1 MMLLANCGAFHRI
14 KAPRETYS
22 RVVHGQPL
30 TVGAGLI
37 TTSPGRFRQRSETL
51 WQIPLILEL
60 SHPEWDSSFF
70 SQSTRYVNLVKM
82 NKPKMATEKGVPSNS
97 RVLMLLGQLEKMNGD
112 SMGRDAE
119 TARQVTA
126 KILHLIQTQERSG
139 KEVMSKGSSGMEVIL
154 ASLENFQDLQ
164 TTLNI
169 LYILSELLTVG
180 RGRRVGVFVSKG
192 GTGILFQLLITAS
205 KELPPSEELMLQ
217 LHSLLAKVGP
227 KDRKFGVKSR
237 LSGALNITVNIM
249 KQNLQNAKLL
259 LPCLQVLRVYSTNS
273 VNAISLGKNGVV
285 ELMLK
290 IVAPYSKKNTSLHKV
305 ALDALGALL
314 KSKANARR
322 AVDGGHVPVLLLLY
336 LDWHRNDTRHRHML
350 IRKGLLVCL
359 RNITNIKLGRKAFVE
374 GDGMRILYNTS
385 TECLPVRTLDP
396 LVNTS
401 SLIMR
406 KCFPK
411 NRLPLPTIKSVFHHP
426 LPHIPPAGPVAQL
439 YNQPPG
445 GRTSHQLNSKPLKQV
460 DDVVDESDDNDE
472 TEGDTENDTENE
484 EDEKYQRSLND
495 DIETDLNKLH
505 PKKSPSR
512 PLEELRVYERFFLEL
527 SEDFQ
532 EYNFECSKS
541 ASTPLSSSLS
551 LSASSTRCTR
561 PIVVPTAQALP
572 PKHCPISSSQEDC
585 KPTKR
590 QQTQQSQSAPT
601 STPPAPLTPLELDTI
616 HLTKDQ
622 DKKGKAPI
630 PSWDR
635 HTALSS
641 LTRPASLGQKVEQEL
656 VHVLECVSLEEE
668 GMLNSEAE
676 IRGVSQEGSPV
687 HATRH
692 IQSPLL
698 LGGISTRRVGGGG
711 SNWGSDCGSEGAEDE
726 GGEGAV
732 LEVPDTARLLALHD
746 PDLYVEMVKGTQSV
760 PQYAEVAYPD
770 YFGHVAPTFREPLL
784 ERIYGVQRSKIFQ
797 DIERLIHP
805 NDIIDKVVYDLD
817 ISSCP
822 VIEDDGESLKF
833 NSQFESGNLRKAIQV
848 RKYEYDLVL
857 NSDINSNH
865 YHQWFYFEV
874 SGMRVGSTYRFNI
887 INCEKSNSQFNYGM
901 QVLMYSVQEAIS
913 GRPCWVR
920 TGMDICYYK
929 NHFARSSIAAGGQK
943 GKSYYTLTF
952 SISFNHKDD
961 VCYFA
966 YHYPYTYST
975 LKMHLSKLEDS
986 RTPQIYLRQD
996 VLCETLG
1003 GNSCPLLTITAMPE
1017 SNSNDHICQF
1027 RNRPLIFLS
1036 ARVHPGE
1043 TNASWV
1049 MKGTLEFL
1057 MGTSPLAAS
1066 LREAYIFKIV
1076 PMLNPDGVVN
1086 GNHRCSLSGEDLNRQ
1101 WQNPNPELHPT
1112 IFHTKSL
1119 LQYLAHIQRAPLVFC
1134 DYHGHS
1140 RKKNVFM
1147 YGCSMKETIWQSN
1160 TSATSS
1166 DLQEDLG
1173 YRALPKILSQIAPVF
1188 SMASCSFVVERSKE
1202 STARVVVWR
1211 EIGVQRSYTM
1221 ESTLCGCDQGKYKG
1235 LQISTRELEEMGAQ
1249 FCVALLRLKRLT
1261 GLRNHQ
1267 HLLDLESDLIGT
1279 QSKVVSSCPT
1289 TYVMEEDEPSFL
1301 EAIDYSAESNDED
1314 AEPENEQGSEVHE
1327 IPDHLDQV
1335 SDSESNHRV

>member
-1 MMLLANCGAFHRI
+1 IF
-14 KAPRETYS
+14 K
-22 RVVHGQPL
+22 
-30 TVGAGLI
+30 
-37 TTSPGRFRQRSETL
+37 
-51 WQIPLILEL
+51 
-60 SHPEWDSSFF
+60 
-70 SQSTRYVNLVKM
+70 VKM
-82 NKPKMATEKGVPSNS
+82 CA
-97 RVLMLLGQLEKMNGD
+97 VLMLLGQLERMNGEA
-112 SMGRDAE
+112 MVRDVE
-119 TARQVTA
+119 TARQITA
-126 KILHLIQTQERSG
+126 KIFHLIQTQEKSG

-154 ASLENFQDLQ
+154 ASLEVF
-164 TTLNI
+164 TI
-169 LYILSELLTVG
+169 LRFSLSHLMLFYCYLSLG

-192 GTGILFQLLITAS
+192 GTGILFQILITAI

-227 KDRKFGVKSR
+227 KDRKFGVKAR
-237 LSGALNITVNIM
+237 LSGALNITVNLI
-249 KQNLQNAKLL
+249 KQNLQNTKLL

-285 ELMLK
+285 ELMFK
-290 IVAPYSKKNTSLHKV
+290 IVTPYSKKNTSLLKV

-314 KSKANARR
+314 KSKTNARR
-322 AVDGGHVPVLLLLY
+322 AVDGGHVPVLLALY
-336 LDWHRNDTRHRHML
+336 QDWHRNDTRHRHML

-359 RNITNIKLGRKAFVE
+359 RNITNIKLGRKAFLDA
-374 GDGMRILYNTS
+374 DGMRILYNSS

-411 NRLPLPTIKSVFHHP
+411 NRLPLPTIKSAFQYQ
-426 LPHIPPAGPVAQL
+426 LPHVPAVGPVAQL
-439 YNQPPG
+439 YSQPPG
-445 GRTSHQLNSKPLKQV
+445 V
-460 DDVVDESDDNDE
+460 DDVVDESDDNEE
-472 TEGDTENDTENE
+472 TDADTENDTEND
-484 EDEKYQRSLND
+484 EDEKDQRSND

-505 PKKSPSR
+505 PKKNPGR
-512 PLEELRVYERFFLEL
+512 PFEELRVYERFFLEL

-532 EYNFECSKS
+532 VSNFS
-541 ASTPLSSSLS
+541 ASTTSSSFS
-551 LSASSTRCTR
+551 SSSTSTRSTR
-561 PIVVPTAQALP
+561 PIIVPTAQALS
-572 PKHCPISSSQEDC
+572 PKLVPKSGQH
-585 KPTKR
+585 T
-590 QQTQQSQSAPT
+590 
-601 STPPAPLTPLELDTI
+601 L
-616 HLTKDQ
+616 
-622 DKKGKAPI
+622 
-630 PSWDR
+630 PSP
-635 HTALSS
+635 S
-641 LTRPASLGQKVEQEL
+641 V
-656 VHVLECVSLEEE
+656 
-668 GMLNSEAE
+668 
-676 IRGVSQEGSPV
+676 
-687 HATRH
+687 H

-698 LGGISTRRVGGGG
+698 LGGIATRRVGGGG

-732 LEVPDTARLLALHD
+732 LEVPDTALLLPLHD
-746 PDLYVEMVKGTQSV
+746 PDLYVEMVKGTHSV

-770 YFGHVAPTFREPLL
+770 YFGHVAPTFREPLQ
-784 ERIYGVQRSKIFQ
+784 ERVYGVQRSKIFQ
-797 DIERLIHP
+797 DTERLIHP
-805 NDIIDKVVYDLD
+805 NDIVDKVVYDLD
-817 ISSCP
+817 IPSCP

-833 NSQFESGNLRKAIQV
+833 NSQFESGNLRKAVQI

-874 SGMRVGSTYRFNI
+874 SGMRVGTTYRFNI
-887 INCEKSNSQFNYGM
+887 INSEKSNSQFNYGM

-913 GRPCWVR
+913 GRPRWVR
-920 TGMDICYYK
+920 TGTDICYYK

-943 GKSYYTLTF
+943 GKSYYTMTF
-952 SISFNHKDD
+952 STSFSHKDD

-975 LKMHLSKLEDS
+975 LKMHLSKLEAL

-996 VLCETLG
+996 VLCKTLG
-1003 GNSCPLLTITAMPE
+1003 GNGCPLLTITAMPE

-1057 MGTSPLAAS
+1057 MSTSPLAAS
-1066 LREAYIFKIV
+1066 LREAYIFKII

-1112 IFHTKSL
+1112 IYHTKSL

-1147 YGCSMKETIWQSN
+1147 YGCSVKETVWQSN
-1160 TSATSS
+1160 ISATSS

-1173 YRALPKILSQIAPVF
+1173 YRALPKILSQIAPAF

-1211 EIGVQRSYTM
+1211 EIGVQCSYTM

-1235 LQISTRELEEMGAQ
+1235 LQIGTRELEEMGAQ

-1267 HLLDLESDLIGT
+1267 HLLDLESDIIGT
-1279 QSKVVSSCPT
+1279 QAKVVSSSPT
-1289 TYVMEEDEPSFL
+1289 TYVMEEDEPPFL
-1301 EAIDYSAESNDED
+1301 EPIDYSAESNDED
-1314 AEPENEQGSEVHE
+1314 AEPENEHALARAANSR
-1327 IPDHLDQV
+1327 
-1335 SDSESNHRV
+1335 HRRSLT

>member
-1 MMLLANCGAFHRI
+1 
-14 KAPRETYS
+14 
-22 RVVHGQPL
+22 
-30 TVGAGLI
+30 
-37 TTSPGRFRQRSETL
+37 
-51 WQIPLILEL
+51 
-60 SHPEWDSSFF
+60 
-70 SQSTRYVNLVKM
+70 M

-97 RVLMLLGQLEKMNGD
+97 RVLMLLGQLERMNREAMVKD
-112 SMGRDAE
+112 VEM
-119 TARQVTA
+119 ARQVTA
-126 KILHLIQTQERSG
+126 KIFHLIQTQEKSG
-139 KEVMSKGSSGMEVIL
+139 KEVMSKGSSGMEVLL
-154 ASLENFQDLQ
+154 ASLENTRDVQ

-192 GTGILFQLLITAS
+192 GTGILFQILITAS

-227 KDRKFGVKSR
+227 KDRKFGVKAR
-237 LSGALNITVNIM
+237 LSGALNVTVNLM
-249 KQNLQNAKLL
+249 KQNLQNTKLL

-285 ELMLK
+285 ELMFK
-290 IVAPYSKKNTSLHKV
+290 IAAPYSKKNTSLLKV

-314 KSKANARR
+314 KSKTNARR
-322 AVDGGHVPVLLLLY
+322 AVDGGHVPVLLALY

-359 RNITNIKLGRKAFVE
+359 RNITNIKLGRKAFIDA
-374 GDGMRILYNTS
+374 DGMRILYNSS

-411 NRLPLPTIKSVFHHP
+411 NRLPLPTIKSAFHYQ
-426 LPHIPPAGPVAQL
+426 LPHVPAVGPVAQL
-439 YNQPPG
+439 YSQPPG
-445 GRTSHQLNSKPLKQV
+445 V
-460 DDVVDESDDNDE
+460 DDVVDESDDNEE
-472 TEGDTENDTENE
+472 TDADTENETENE
-484 EDEKYQRSLND
+484 EDEKDQRTLND

-505 PKKSPSR
+505 PKKGPGR
-512 PLEELRVYERFFLEL
+512 PFEELRVYERFFLEL

-532 EYNFECSKS
+532 GYNFESSKS
-541 ASTPLSSSLS
+541 ASTTSSSS
-551 LSASSTRCTR
+551 SFSSSSAPARSTR
-561 PIVVPTAQALP
+561 PIIVPTAQALS
-572 PKHCPISSSQEDC
+572 PKHVPISSSQEDC
-585 KPTKR
+585 TPTKG
-590 QQTQQSQSAPT
+590 QHTLPS
-601 STPPAPLTPLELDTI
+601 PPAPTPAPPTPLELDSI

-622 DKKGKAPI
+622 HKKEEAHI
-630 PSWDR
+630 PSPDT
-635 HTALSS
+635 HMTLSS
-641 LTRPASLGQKVEQEL
+641 LARPPSQGHKLDQDLA
-656 VHVLECVSLEEE
+656 HVLECVSLEEE
-668 GMLNSEAE
+668 RPLNTGEE
-676 IRGVSQEGSPV
+676 GGRGVKQEGSPV
-687 HATRH
+687 NATRH

-698 LGGISTRRVGGGG
+698 LGGIATRRVGGGG

-726 GGEGAV
+726 MGEGAV
-732 LEVPDTARLLALHD
+732 LEVPDTALLLPLHD
-746 PDLYVEMVKGTQSV
+746 PDLYVEMVKGTRSV

-770 YFGHVAPTFREPLL
+770 YFGHVAPTFKEPLQ
-784 ERIYGVQRSKIFQ
+784 ERVYGVQRSKIFQ

-805 NDIIDKVVYDLD
+805 NDIVDKVVYDLD
-817 ISSCP
+817 NPSCP

-874 SGMRVGSTYRFNI
+874 SGMRVGTAYRFNI
-887 INCEKSNSQFNYGM
+887 INSEKSNSQFNYGM

-913 GRPCWVR
+913 GRPHWVR
-920 TGMDICYYK
+920 TGTDICYYK

-943 GKSYYTLTF
+943 GKSYYTMTF
-952 SISFNHKDD
+952 STTFSHKDD

-975 LKMHLSKLEDS
+975 LKMHLSKLEAL
-986 RTPQIYLRQD
+986 RTPHIYLRQD
-996 VLCETLG
+996 ILCETLG
-1003 GNSCPLLTITAMPE
+1003 GNSCPLLTITALPE

-1112 IFHTKSL
+1112 IYHTKSL

-1147 YGCSMKETIWQSN
+1147 YGCSVKETVWQSN
-1160 TSATSS
+1160 ISATSS

-1173 YRALPKILSQIAPVF
+1173 YRALPKILSQIAPAF

-1235 LQISTRELEEMGAQ
+1235 LQIGTRELEEMGAQ

-1267 HLLDLESDLIGT
+1267 HLLDLESDIIGT
-1279 QSKVVSSCPT
+1279 QSKVVSSPT

-1314 AEPENEQGSEVHE
+1314 AEPENEHASEAPE
-1327 IPDHLDQV
+1327 IPDQL
-1335 SDSESNHRV
+1335 SDSETNHRD

>member
-1 MMLLANCGAFHRI
+1 
-14 KAPRETYS
+14 
-22 RVVHGQPL
+22 
-30 TVGAGLI
+30 
-37 TTSPGRFRQRSETL
+37 
-51 WQIPLILEL
+51 
-60 SHPEWDSSFF
+60 
-70 SQSTRYVNLVKM
+70 M
-82 NKPKMATEKGVPSNS
+82 NKPKMATEKGNS
-97 RVLMLLGQLEKMNGD
+97 RIVMLLGQLERMNGEA
-112 SMGRDAE
+112 MVRDVE
-119 TARQVTA
+119 TARQVTT
-126 KILHLIQTQERSG
+126 KILHLIQTQG
-139 KEVMSKGSSGMEVIL
+139 KNNSRDV
-154 ASLENFQDLQ
+154 Q

-169 LYILSELLTVG
+169 LYILSELLSVG
-180 RGRRVGVFVSKG
+180 EGRRIGVFVSKG
-192 GTGILFQLLITAS
+192 GTGILFQIQITAS

-227 KDRKFGVKSR
+227 KDRKFGVKAR
-237 LSGALNITVNIM
+237 LSGALNVTVNLI
-249 KQNLQNAKLL
+249 KQNLQNVKLL
-259 LPCLQVLRVYSTNS
+259 LPCLQVLRVYAANL

-285 ELMLK
+285 ELMFK
-290 IVAPYSKKNTSLHKV
+290 IIAPYSKKNTSLV

-314 KSKANARR
+314 KSKTNARR
-322 AVDGGHVPVLLLLY
+322 AVDGGHVPALLALY
-336 LDWHRNDTRHRHML
+336 LDWHRNDTRHRHMV
-350 IRKGLLVCL
+350 IRRGLLVCL
-359 RNITNIKLGRKAFVE
+359 RNITNIKLGRKAFIE
-374 GDGMRILYNTS
+374 ADGMRILYNTS

-411 NRLPLPTIKSVFHHP
+411 NRLPVSTIKSTFHYQ
-426 LPHIPPAGPVAQL
+426 LPHVPPVGPVAQL
-439 YNQPPG
+439 YSQPPG
-445 GRTSHQLNSKPLKQV
+445 V
-460 DDVVDESDDNDE
+460 DDVVDESDDNEE
-472 TEGDTENDTENE
+472 TEAESDTENE
-484 EDEKYQRSLND
+484 EDEKDHRTLND

-505 PKKSPSR
+505 PVKSPGR
-512 PLEELRVYERFFLEL
+512 PFEELRAYERFFLEL

-532 EYNFECSKS
+532 VSVFYMVLIHVT
-541 ASTPLSSSLS
+541 TPG
-551 LSASSTRCTR
+551 
-561 PIVVPTAQALP
+561 
-572 PKHCPISSSQEDC
+572 SQESC
-585 KPTKR
+585 NSVKG
-590 QQTQQSQSAPT
+590 QHTQPPPSAAT
-601 STPPAPLTPLELDTI
+601 RTPAAPLASLELDSI

-622 DKKGKAPI
+622 DNKEEAHI
-630 PSWDR
+630 PTPDG
-635 HTALSS
+635 HT
-641 LTRPASLGQKVEQEL
+641 TF
-656 VHVLECVSLEEE
+656 
-668 GMLNSEAE
+668 
-676 IRGVSQEGSPV
+676 
-687 HATRH
+687 ATRH

-698 LGGISTRRVGGGG
+698 LGDIATRRVGGG
-711 SNWGSDCGSEGAEDE
+711 GSDCGSEGAEDE

-732 LEVPDTARLLALHD
+732 LEVPDTALLLPLHD
-746 PDLYVEMVKGTQSV
+746 PDLYVEMVKGTHSV

-770 YFGHVAPTFREPLL
+770 YFGHVAPTFKEPLV
-784 ERIYGVQRSKIFQ
+784 ERVYGVQRSKIFQ

-805 NDIIDKVVYDLD
+805 NDILDKVVYDLD
-817 ISSCP
+817 IPSCP
-822 VIEDDGESLKF
+822 VIEDGGESLKF
-833 NSQFESGNLRKAIQV
+833 NSQFESGNLRKAVQV

-874 SGMRVGSTYRFNI
+874 SGMRVGTNYRFNI

-901 QVLMYSVQEAIS
+901 QVLMYSVQEAII
-913 GRPCWVR
+913 GRPRWVR
-920 TGMDICYYK
+920 TGTDICYYK

-943 GKSYYTLTF
+943 GKSYFTLTF
-952 SISFNHKDD
+952 STTFSHKDD

-975 LKMHLSKLEDS
+975 LKMHLAKLEAL

-1003 GNSCPLLTITAMPE
+1003 GNTCPLLTITAMPE

-1112 IFHTKSL
+1112 IYHTKSL

-1147 YGCSMKETIWQSN
+1147 YGCSVKETVWQSN
-1160 TSATSS
+1160 ISATSS
-1166 DLQEDLG
+1166 DLLEDLG
-1173 YRALPKILSQIAPVF
+1173 YRTLPKILSQIAPAF
-1188 SMASCSFVVERSKE
+1188 SMGSCSFVVERSKE
-1202 STARVVVWR
+1202 ATARVVVWR

-1235 LQISTRELEEMGAQ
+1235 LHIGTRELEEMGAQ

-1267 HLLDLESDLIGT
+1267 HLLDLESDIIGT
-1279 QSKVVSSCPT
+1279 QSKVASPT

-1301 EAIDYSAESNDED
+1301 EAIDYSAESDNED
-1314 AEPENEQGSEVHE
+1314 AEPENEHGNDVHE
-1327 IPDHLDQV
+1327 NPDHLDQL
-1335 SDSESNHRV
+1335 SDSDTNHRD

>member
-1 MMLLANCGAFHRI
+1 
-14 KAPRETYS
+14 
-22 RVVHGQPL
+22 
-30 TVGAGLI
+30 
-37 TTSPGRFRQRSETL
+37 
-51 WQIPLILEL
+51 
-60 SHPEWDSSFF
+60 
-70 SQSTRYVNLVKM
+70 M

-97 RVLMLLGQLEKMNGD
+97 RVLMLLGQLERINGEA
-112 SMGRDAE
+112 MVRDVE
-119 TARQVTA
+119 TARQVTT
-126 KILHLIQTQERSG
+126 KILHLIQTQEKSG

-154 ASLENFQDLQ
+154 ASLENSRDVQ

-192 GTGILFQLLITAS
+192 GTGILFQILITAS
-205 KELPPSEELMLQ
+205 KEPPSEELMLQ

-227 KDRKFGVKSR
+227 KDRKFGVKAR
-237 LSGALNITVNIM
+237 LSGAMNVTVNLL
-249 KQNLQNAKLL
+249 KQNLQNTKLL
-259 LPCLQVLRVYSTNS
+259 LPCLQVLRVYSANS

-285 ELMLK
+285 ELMFK
-290 IVAPYSKKNTSLHKV
+290 IVTPYSKKNTSLLKV

-314 KSKANARR
+314 KSKTNARR
-322 AVDGGHVPVLLLLY
+322 AVDGGHVPVMLALY

-359 RNITNIKLGRKAFVE
+359 RNITNIKLGRKAFIE
-374 GDGMRILYNTS
+374 ADGMRVLYNTS

-411 NRLPLPTIKSVFHHP
+411 NRLPLPTIKSAFHYQ
-426 LPHIPPAGPVAQL
+426 LPHIPAVGPLAQL
-439 YNQPPG
+439 YSQPPG
-445 GRTSHQLNSKPLKQV
+445 V

-472 TEGDTENDTENE
+472 TEADTDTENE
-484 EDEKYQRSLND
+484 EDEKDHHTPND

-512 PLEELRVYERFFLEL
+512 PFEELRVYERFFLEL

-532 EYNFECSKS
+532 GYNFECSKS
-541 ASTPLSSSLS
+541 ACTTSSSAS
-551 LSASSTRCTR
+551 YSSSASTRSPR
-561 PIVVPTAQALP
+561 PIIVPTAQALS
-572 PKHCPISSSQEDC
+572 PKHVHMPSCQEDC
-585 KPTKR
+585 NSIKEQHTQPSPT
-590 QQTQQSQSAPT
+590 P
-601 STPPAPLTPLELDTI
+601 STPTLPAPLTPLELDTI
-616 HLTKDQ
+616 HLSKDQ
-622 DKKGKAPI
+622 HQKEEAHI
-630 PSWDR
+630 PTPDR
-635 HTALSS
+635 HTMSS
-641 LTRPASLGQKVEQEL
+641 LTRPSSEEQMIDQEL
-656 VHVLECVSLEEE
+656 AHALEHAALEDE
-668 GMLNSEAE
+668 GALNAE
-676 IRGVSQEGSPV
+676 DGVKCIRQEGSPV
-687 HATRH
+687 NTRRH

-726 GGEGAV
+726 GPV
-732 LEVPDTARLLALHD
+732 LEVPDTALLLPLHD
-746 PDLYVEMVKGTQSV
+746 PDIYVEMVKGTHSV
-760 PQYAEVAYPD
+760 PHYAEVAYPD

-784 ERIYGVQRSKIFQ
+784 ERVYGVQRAKIFQ

-805 NDIIDKVVYDLD
+805 NDILDKVVYDLD
-817 ISSCP
+817 IPSCP
-822 VIEDDGESLKF
+822 VIEDNGESLKF
-833 NSQFESGNLRKAIQV
+833 NSQFESGNLRKAVQV
-848 RKYEYDLVL
+848 RKFEYDLVL

-874 SGMRVGSTYRFNI
+874 SGMRVGTTYRFNI

-913 GRPCWVR
+913 GRPRWVR
-920 TGMDICYYK
+920 TGTDICYYK

-952 SISFNHKDD
+952 STSFSHKDD

-966 YHYPYTYST
+966 YHYPYTFST
-975 LKMHLSKLEDS
+975 LKMHLSKLEEL

-996 VLCETLG
+996 VLCQTLG

-1027 RNRPLIFLS
+1027 RNRPLIFLT

-1101 WQNPNPELHPT
+1101 WQSPNPELHPT
-1112 IFHTKSL
+1112 IYHTKSL
-1119 LQYLAHIQRAPLVFC
+1119 LQYLTQIQRAPLVFC

-1147 YGCSMKETIWQSN
+1147 YGCSVKETVWQS
-1160 TSATSS
+1160 TISATSS

-1173 YRALPKILSQIAPVF
+1173 YRALPKILSHIAPAF

-1235 LQISTRELEEMGAQ
+1235 LQIGTRELEEMGAQ
-1249 FCVALLRLKRLT
+1249 FCMALLRLKRMT

-1267 HLLDLESDLIGT
+1267 HLLDLESDIIGN
-1279 QSKVVSSCPT
+1279 QSKVVSSCST
-1289 TYVMEEDEPSFL
+1289 TYVLEEDEPSFL

-1314 AEPENEQGSEVHE
+1314 VEPENEHAVHDN
-1327 IPDHLDQV
+1327 PDQL
-1335 SDSESNHRV
+1335 SDSETNHRD

>member
-1 MMLLANCGAFHRI
+1 
-14 KAPRETYS
+14 
-22 RVVHGQPL
+22 
-30 TVGAGLI
+30 
-37 TTSPGRFRQRSETL
+37 
-51 WQIPLILEL
+51 
-60 SHPEWDSSFF
+60 
-70 SQSTRYVNLVKM
+70 M

-97 RVLMLLGQLEKMNGD
+97 RVLMLLGQLERMNREAMVKD
-112 SMGRDAE
+112 VEM
-119 TARQVTA
+119 ARQVTA
-126 KILHLIQTQERSG
+126 KIFHLIQTQEKSG
-139 KEVMSKGSSGMEVIL
+139 KEVMSKGSSGMEVLL
-154 ASLENFQDLQ
+154 ASLENTRDVQ

-192 GTGILFQLLITAS
+192 GTGILFQILITAS

-227 KDRKFGVKSR
+227 KDRKFGVKAR
-237 LSGALNITVNIM
+237 LSGALNVTVNLM
-249 KQNLQNAKLL
+249 KQNLQNTKLL

-285 ELMLK
+285 ELMFK
-290 IVAPYSKKNTSLHKV
+290 IAAPYSKKNTSLLKV

-314 KSKANARR
+314 KSKTNARR
-322 AVDGGHVPVLLLLY
+322 AVDGGHVPVLLALY

-359 RNITNIKLGRKAFVE
+359 RNITNIKLGRKAFIDA
-374 GDGMRILYNTS
+374 DGMRILYNSS

-411 NRLPLPTIKSVFHHP
+411 NRLPLPTIKSAFHYQ
-426 LPHIPPAGPVAQL
+426 LPHVPAVGPVAQL
-439 YNQPPG
+439 YSQPPG
-445 GRTSHQLNSKPLKQV
+445 V
-460 DDVVDESDDNDE
+460 DDVVDESDDNEE
-472 TEGDTENDTENE
+472 TDADTENETENE
-484 EDEKYQRSLND
+484 EDEKDQRALND

-505 PKKSPSR
+505 PKKGPGR
-512 PLEELRVYERFFLEL
+512 PFEELRVYERFFLEL

-532 EYNFECSKS
+532 GYNFESSKS
-541 ASTPLSSSLS
+541 ASTTSSSS
-551 LSASSTRCTR
+551 SFSSSSAPARSTR
-561 PIVVPTAQALP
+561 PIIVPTAQALS
-572 PKHCPISSSQEDC
+572 PKHVPISSSQEDC
-585 KPTKR
+585 TPTKG
-590 QQTQQSQSAPT
+590 QHTLPS
-601 STPPAPLTPLELDTI
+601 PPAPTPAPPTPLELDSI

-622 DKKGKAPI
+622 HKKEEAHI
-630 PSWDR
+630 PSPDT
-635 HTALSS
+635 HMTLSS
-641 LTRPASLGQKVEQEL
+641 LARPPSQGHKLDQDLA
-656 VHVLECVSLEEE
+656 HVLECVSLEEE
-668 GMLNSEAE
+668 RPLNTGEE
-676 IRGVSQEGSPV
+676 GGRGVKQEGSPV
-687 HATRH
+687 NATRH

-698 LGGISTRRVGGGG
+698 LGGIATRRVGGGG

-726 GGEGAV
+726 TGEGAV
-732 LEVPDTARLLALHD
+732 LEVPDTALLLPLHD
-746 PDLYVEMVKGTQSV
+746 PDLYVEMVKGTRSV

-770 YFGHVAPTFREPLL
+770 YFGHVAPTFREPLQ
-784 ERIYGVQRSKIFQ
+784 ERVYGVQRSKIFQ

-805 NDIIDKVVYDLD
+805 NDIVDKVVYDLD
-817 ISSCP
+817 NPSCP

-833 NSQFESGNLRKAIQV
+833 NSQFESGNLRKAVQV

-874 SGMRVGSTYRFNI
+874 SGMRVGTAYRFNI
-887 INCEKSNSQFNYGM
+887 INSEKSNSQFNYGM

-913 GRPCWVR
+913 GRPHWVR
-920 TGMDICYYK
+920 TGTDICYYK

-943 GKSYYTLTF
+943 GKSYYTMTF
-952 SISFNHKDD
+952 STTFSHKDD

-975 LKMHLSKLEDS
+975 LKMHLSKLEAL
-986 RTPQIYLRQD
+986 RTPHIYLRQD
-996 VLCETLG
+996 ILCETLG
-1003 GNSCPLLTITAMPE
+1003 GNSCPLLTITALPE

-1112 IFHTKSL
+1112 IYHTKSL

-1147 YGCSMKETIWQSN
+1147 YGCSVKETVWQSN
-1160 TSATSS
+1160 ISATSS

-1173 YRALPKILSQIAPVF
+1173 YRALPKILSQIAPAF

-1235 LQISTRELEEMGAQ
+1235 LQIGTRELEEMGAQ

-1267 HLLDLESDLIGT
+1267 HLLDLESDIIGT
-1279 QSKVVSSCPT
+1279 QSKVVSSPT

-1314 AEPENEQGSEVHE
+1314 AEPENEHASEAPE
-1327 IPDHLDQV
+1327 IPDQL
-1335 SDSESNHRV
+1335 SDSETNHRD

>member
-1 MMLLANCGAFHRI
+1 
-14 KAPRETYS
+14 
-22 RVVHGQPL
+22 
-30 TVGAGLI
+30 
-37 TTSPGRFRQRSETL
+37 
-51 WQIPLILEL
+51 
-60 SHPEWDSSFF
+60 
-70 SQSTRYVNLVKM
+70 M

-97 RVLMLLGQLEKMNGD
+97 RVLMLLGQLERMNREAMVKD
-112 SMGRDAE
+112 VEM
-119 TARQVTA
+119 ARQVTA
-126 KILHLIQTQERSG
+126 KIFHLIQTQEKSG
-139 KEVMSKGSSGMEVIL
+139 KEVMSKGSSGMEVLL
-154 ASLENFQDLQ
+154 ASLENTRDVQ

-192 GTGILFQLLITAS
+192 GTGILFQILITAS

-227 KDRKFGVKSR
+227 KDRKFGVKAR
-237 LSGALNITVNIM
+237 LSGALNVTVNLM
-249 KQNLQNAKLL
+249 KQNLQNTKLL

-285 ELMLK
+285 ELMFK
-290 IVAPYSKKNTSLHKV
+290 IAAPYSKKNTSLLKV

-314 KSKANARR
+314 KSKTNARR
-322 AVDGGHVPVLLLLY
+322 AVDGGHVPVLLALY

-359 RNITNIKLGRKAFVE
+359 RNITNIKLGRKAFIDA
-374 GDGMRILYNTS
+374 DGMRILYNSS

-411 NRLPLPTIKSVFHHP
+411 NRLPLPTIKSAFHYQ
-426 LPHIPPAGPVAQL
+426 LPHVPAVGPVAQL
-439 YNQPPG
+439 YSQPPG
-445 GRTSHQLNSKPLKQV
+445 V
-460 DDVVDESDDNDE
+460 DDVVDESDDNEE
-472 TEGDTENDTENE
+472 TDADTENETENE
-484 EDEKYQRSLND
+484 EDEKDQRALND

-505 PKKSPSR
+505 PKKGPGR
-512 PLEELRVYERFFLEL
+512 PFEELRVYERFFLEL

-532 EYNFECSKS
+532 GYNFESSKS
-541 ASTPLSSSLS
+541 ASTTSSSS
-551 LSASSTRCTR
+551 SFSSSSAPARSTR
-561 PIVVPTAQALP
+561 PIIVPTAQALS
-572 PKHCPISSSQEDC
+572 PKHVPISSSQEDC
-585 KPTKR
+585 TPTKG
-590 QQTQQSQSAPT
+590 QHTLPS
-601 STPPAPLTPLELDTI
+601 PPAPTPAPPTPLELDSI

-622 DKKGKAPI
+622 HKKEEAHI
-630 PSWDR
+630 PSPDT
-635 HTALSS
+635 HMTLSS
-641 LTRPASLGQKVEQEL
+641 LARPPSQGHKLDQDLA
-656 VHVLECVSLEEE
+656 HVLECVSLEEE
-668 GMLNSEAE
+668 RPLNTGEE
-676 IRGVSQEGSPV
+676 GGRGVKQEGSPV
-687 HATRH
+687 NATRH

-698 LGGISTRRVGGGG
+698 LGGIATRRVGGGG

-726 GGEGAV
+726 MGEGAV
-732 LEVPDTARLLALHD
+732 LEVPDTALLLPLHD
-746 PDLYVEMVKGTQSV
+746 PDLYVEMVKGTRSV

-770 YFGHVAPTFREPLL
+770 YFGHVAPTFKEPLQ
-784 ERIYGVQRSKIFQ
+784 ERVYGVQRSKIFQ

-805 NDIIDKVVYDLD
+805 NDIVDKVVYDLD
-817 ISSCP
+817 NPSCP

-833 NSQFESGNLRKAIQV
+833 NSQFESGNLRKAVQV

-874 SGMRVGSTYRFNI
+874 SGMRVGTAYRFNI
-887 INCEKSNSQFNYGM
+887 INSEKSNSQFNYGM

-913 GRPCWVR
+913 GRPHWVR
-920 TGMDICYYK
+920 TGTDICYYK

-943 GKSYYTLTF
+943 GKSYYTMTF
-952 SISFNHKDD
+952 STTFSHKDD

-975 LKMHLSKLEDS
+975 LKMHLSKLEAL
-986 RTPQIYLRQD
+986 RTPHIYLRQD
-996 VLCETLG
+996 ILCETLG
-1003 GNSCPLLTITAMPE
+1003 GNSCPLLTITALPE

-1112 IFHTKSL
+1112 IYHTKSL

-1147 YGCSMKETIWQSN
+1147 YGCSVKETVWQSN
-1160 TSATSS
+1160 ISATSS

-1173 YRALPKILSQIAPVF
+1173 YRALPKILSQIAPAF

-1235 LQISTRELEEMGAQ
+1235 LQIGTRELEEMGAQ

-1267 HLLDLESDLIGT
+1267 HLLDLESDIIGT
-1279 QSKVVSSCPT
+1279 QSKVVSSPT

-1314 AEPENEQGSEVHE
+1314 AEPENEHASEAPE
-1327 IPDHLDQV
+1327 IPDQL
-1335 SDSESNHRV
+1335 SDSETNHRD

>member
-1 MMLLANCGAFHRI
+1 
-14 KAPRETYS
+14 
-22 RVVHGQPL
+22 
-30 TVGAGLI
+30 
-37 TTSPGRFRQRSETL
+37 
-51 WQIPLILEL
+51 
-60 SHPEWDSSFF
+60 
-70 SQSTRYVNLVKM
+70 M

-97 RVLMLLGQLEKMNGD
+97 RVLMLLGQLERMNGEA
-112 SMGRDAE
+112 MKRDVE

-126 KILHLIQTQERSG
+126 KIFHLIQTQEKSG

-154 ASLENFQDLQ
+154 ASLENTRDVQ

-180 RGRRVGVFVSKG
+180 RGRRVGVFVCKG
-192 GTGILFQLLITAS
+192 GTGILFQILITAS

-227 KDRKFGVKSR
+227 KDRKFGVKAR
-237 LSGALNITVNIM
+237 LSGALNATVNLT
-249 KQNLQNAKLL
+249 KQNLQNTKLL

-273 VNAISLGKNGVV
+273 VNAVSLGKNGVV
-285 ELMLK
+285 EVMFK
-290 IVAPYSKKNTSLHKV
+290 IVTPYSKKNTSLLKV

-314 KSKANARR
+314 KSKTNARR
-322 AVDGGHVPVLLLLY
+322 AVDGEHVHVLLALY
-336 LDWHRNDTRHRHML
+336 QDWHHNDTRHRHML

-359 RNITNIKLGRKAFVE
+359 RNITNIKLGRKAFIDA
-374 GDGMRILYNTS
+374 DGMRILYNSS

-396 LVNTS
+396 LINTS

-411 NRLPLPTIKSVFHHP
+411 NRLPLPTIKSAFHYQ
-426 LPHIPPAGPVAQL
+426 LPHVPAAGTVAQL
-439 YNQPPG
+439 YSQPPG
-445 GRTSHQLNSKPLKQV
+445 GRKIQQLCDRPLKKV
-460 DDVVDESDDNDE
+460 DDVVDESDDNEE
-472 TEGDTENDTENE
+472 TDADTENDTENE
-484 EDEKYQRSLND
+484 EDEKDQHTAND

-505 PKKSPSR
+505 PKKNPGR
-512 PLEELRVYERFFLEL
+512 PFEELRVYERFFLEL

-532 EYNFECSKS
+532 GCNFEPSKS
-541 ASTPLSSSLS
+541 ASTTSSSF
-551 LSASSTRCTR
+551 SSTRSTR
-561 PIVVPTAQALP
+561 PIIVPTAQALS
-572 PKHCPISSSQEDC
+572 PKHVPIMSCQEDC
-585 KPTKR
+585 NPTKR
-590 QQTQQSQSAPT
+590 KRTPPSPSVPT
-601 STPPAPLTPLELDTI
+601 PAPLTPLELDTI

-622 DKKGKAPI
+622 DRQEEAHI
-630 PSWDR
+630 PSPDT
-635 HTALSS
+635 HTTLSS
-641 LTRPASLGQKVEQEL
+641 LTRPPSQAQMIEQDL
-656 VHVLECVSLEEE
+656 AHVLECVSLEAEGALNTGEE
-668 GMLNSEAE
+668 VE
-676 IRGVSQEGSPV
+676 RGVKQEEV
-687 HATRH
+687 NATRH

-698 LGGISTRRVGGGG
+698 LGGIATRRVGGGGG

-726 GGEGAV
+726 GAV
-732 LEVPDTARLLALHD
+732 LEVPDTALLLPLHD

-770 YFGHVAPTFREPLL
+770 YFGHIAPTFKEPLQ
-784 ERIYGVQRSKIFQ
+784 ERVYGVQRSKIFQ

-805 NDIIDKVVYDLD
+805 NDIVDKVVYDLD
-817 ISSCP
+817 IPSCP
-822 VIEDDGESLKF
+822 VIEDNGESLKF
-833 NSQFESGNLRKAIQV
+833 NSQFESGNLRKAVQI
-848 RKYEYDLVL
+848 RKNEYDLVL

-865 YHQWFYFEV
+865 YHQWFYFEA
-874 SGMRVGSTYRFNI
+874 SGMRVGTTYRFNI
-887 INCEKSNSQFNYGM
+887 INSEKSNSQFNYGM

-913 GRPCWVR
+913 GRPRWVR
-920 TGMDICYYK
+920 TGTDICYYK

-943 GKSYYTLTF
+943 GKSYYTMTF
-952 SISFNHKDD
+952 STSFSHKDD

-975 LKMHLSKLEDS
+975 LKMHLSKLVAL
-986 RTPQIYLRQD
+986 RTPKIYLRQD

-1057 MGTSPLAAS
+1057 MGTSHLAAS
-1066 LREAYIFKIV
+1066 LRDAYIFKIV

-1101 WQNPNPELHPT
+1101 WQNPNAELHPT
-1112 IFHTKSL
+1112 IYHTKSL

-1147 YGCSMKETIWQSN
+1147 YGCSVKETVWQSN
-1160 TSATSS
+1160 ISATSS

-1173 YRALPKILSQIAPVF
+1173 YRALPKILSQIAPAF
-1188 SMASCSFVVERSKE
+1188 SMTSCSFVVERSKE

-1235 LQISTRELEEMGAQ
+1235 LQIGTRELEEMGAQ

-1261 GLRNHQ
+1261 GIRNHQ
-1267 HLLDLESDLIGT
+1267 HLLDLESDIIGT
-1279 QSKVVSSCPT
+1279 QTKVVSSSPT

-1314 AEPENEQGSEVHE
+1314 AEPENEHAIEVQE
-1327 IPDHLDQV
+1327 NPIHLDQL
-1335 SDSESNHRV
+1335 SDCETNRRD

>member
-1 MMLLANCGAFHRI
+1 
-14 KAPRETYS
+14 
-22 RVVHGQPL
+22 
-30 TVGAGLI
+30 
-37 TTSPGRFRQRSETL
+37 
-51 WQIPLILEL
+51 
-60 SHPEWDSSFF
+60 
-70 SQSTRYVNLVKM
+70 M

-97 RVLMLLGQLEKMNGD
+97 RVLMLLSQLERMNGEAMVKD
-112 SMGRDAE
+112 VD

-126 KILHLIQTQERSG
+126 KILHLIQTQEKSG

-154 ASLENFQDLQ
+154 ASLEVSSSINTTYNF
-164 TTLNI
+164 
-169 LYILSELLTVG
+169 LSHLMLFYWLLFVSG

-192 GTGILFQLLITAS
+192 GTGILFQILITAS

-227 KDRKFGVKSR
+227 KDRKFGVKAR
-237 LSGALNITVNIM
+237 LSGALNVTVNLM
-249 KQNLQNAKLL
+249 KQNLQNTKLL

-273 VNAISLGKNGVV
+273 VNSISLGKNGVV
-285 ELMLK
+285 ELMFK
-290 IVAPYSKKNTSLHKV
+290 ITAPYSKKNTSLLKV

-314 KSKANARR
+314 KSKTNARR
-322 AVDGGHVPVLLLLY
+322 AVDGKHVPVLLALY

-359 RNITNIKLGRKAFVE
+359 RNITNIKLGRKAFIE
-374 GDGMRILYNTS
+374 ADGMRILYNSS

-396 LVNTS
+396 LINTS

-411 NRLPLPTIKSVFHHP
+411 NRLPLPTIKSAFHYQ
-426 LPHIPPAGPVAQL
+426 LPHIPAVGPVAQL
-439 YNQPPG
+439 YSQPPG
-445 GRTSHQLNSKPLKQV
+445 V
-460 DDVVDESDDNDE
+460 DDVVDESDDNEE
-472 TEGDTENDTENE
+472 TEADTENDTENE
-484 EDEKYQRSLND
+484 EDEKDHCTND

-505 PKKSPSR
+505 PKKSPGR
-512 PLEELRVYERFFLEL
+512 PYEELRVYERFFLEL

-532 EYNFECSKS
+532 VSVFWTCRS
-541 ASTPLSSSLS
+541 
-551 LSASSTRCTR
+551 TR
-561 PIVVPTAQALP
+561 PIVVPTAQSLS
-572 PKHCPISSSQEDC
+572 PKHVPTQSSQEDC
-585 KPTKR
+585 NPTKE
-590 QQTQQSQSAPT
+590 QHSQPSPSAPAP
-601 STPPAPLTPLELDTI
+601 SPPAPLTPLELDTI
-616 HLTKDQ
+616 QLTKDQ
-622 DKKGKAPI
+622 DKKKEAHI
-630 PSWDR
+630 PSPDG
-635 HTALSS
+635 HATLSS
-641 LTRPASLGQKVEQEL
+641 RPPSQGQRIEQEL
-656 VHVLECVSLEEE
+656 AHVLEW
-668 GMLNSEAE
+668 
-676 IRGVSQEGSPV
+676 
-687 HATRH
+687 
-692 IQSPLL
+692 
-698 LGGISTRRVGGGG
+698 G

-732 LEVPDTARLLALHD
+732 LEVPDTALLLSLHD
-746 PDLYVEMVKGTQSV
+746 PDLYVEMVKGTHSV

-770 YFGHVAPTFREPLL
+770 YFGHVAPTFRESLL
-784 ERIYGVQRSKIFQ
+784 ERVYGVQRSKIFQ

-805 NDIIDKVVYDLD
+805 NDILDKVVYDLD
-817 ISSCP
+817 IPSCP

-874 SGMRVGSTYRFNI
+874 SGMRVGTTYRFNI

-913 GRPCWVR
+913 GRPRWVR
-920 TGMDICYYK
+920 TGTDICYYK
-929 NHFARSSIAAGGQK
+929 NHFARSTIAAGGQK

-952 SISFNHKDD
+952 STSFSHKDD

-975 LKMHLSKLEDS
+975 LKMHLCKLEAL

-1003 GNSCPLLTITAMPE
+1003 GNSCPLLTITAMPD

-1101 WQNPNPELHPT
+1101 WQSPNPELHPT
-1112 IFHTKSL
+1112 IYHTKSL

-1147 YGCSMKETIWQSN
+1147 YGCSVKETVWQSN
-1160 TSATSS
+1160 ISATSS

-1173 YRALPKILSQIAPVF
+1173 YRALPKILSQIAPAF
-1188 SMASCSFVVERSKE
+1188 SMGSCSFVVERSKE

-1235 LQISTRELEEMGAQ
+1235 IQIGTRELEEMGAQ

-1267 HLLDLESDLIGT
+1267 HLLDLESDIIGT
-1279 QSKVVSSCPT
+1279 QCKVASSCPT

-1314 AEPENEQGSEVHE
+1314 PEPENEHSSEVLKN
-1327 IPDHLDQV
+1327 PDHIDHL
-1335 SDSESNHRV
+1335 SDSETNHRD

>member
-1 MMLLANCGAFHRI
+1 MIYITMLFDKCSVFL
-14 KAPRETYS
+14 
-22 RVVHGQPL
+22 
-30 TVGAGLI
+30 
-37 TTSPGRFRQRSETL
+37 RQN
-51 WQIPLILEL
+51 
-60 SHPEWDSSFF
+60 
-70 SQSTRYVNLVKM
+70 TRDV
-82 NKPKMATEKGVPSNS
+82 
-97 RVLMLLGQLEKMNGD
+97 
-112 SMGRDAE
+112 
-119 TARQVTA
+119 
-126 KILHLIQTQERSG
+126 
-139 KEVMSKGSSGMEVIL
+139 
-154 ASLENFQDLQ
+154 Q

-192 GTGILFQLLITAS
+192 GTGILFQILITAI

-227 KDRKFGVKSR
+227 KDRKFGVKAR
-237 LSGALNITVNIM
+237 LSGALNITVNLI
-249 KQNLQNAKLL
+249 KQNLQNTKLL

-285 ELMLK
+285 ELMFK
-290 IVAPYSKKNTSLHKV
+290 IVTPYSKKNTSLLKV

-314 KSKANARR
+314 KSKTNARR
-322 AVDGGHVPVLLLLY
+322 AVDGGHVPVLLALY
-336 LDWHRNDTRHRHML
+336 QDWHRNDTRHRHML

-359 RNITNIKLGRKAFVE
+359 RNITNIKLGRKAFLDA
-374 GDGMRILYNTS
+374 DGMRILYNSS

-411 NRLPLPTIKSVFHHP
+411 NRLPLPTIKSAFQYQ
-426 LPHIPPAGPVAQL
+426 LPHVPAVGPVAQL
-439 YNQPPG
+439 YSQPPG
-445 GRTSHQLNSKPLKQV
+445 V
-460 DDVVDESDDNDE
+460 DDVVDESDDNEE
-472 TEGDTENDTENE
+472 TDADTENDTEND
-484 EDEKYQRSLND
+484 EDEKDQRSAND

-505 PKKSPSR
+505 PKKNPGR
-512 PLEELRVYERFFLEL
+512 PFEELRVYERFFLEL

-532 EYNFECSKS
+532 GYNFESSKS
-541 ASTPLSSSLS
+541 ASTTSSSFS
-551 LSASSTRCTR
+551 SSSTSTRSTR
-561 PIVVPTAQALP
+561 PIIVPTAQALS
-572 PKHCPISSSQEDC
+572 PKLVPKSGSQGDC
-585 KPTKR
+585 NSTKGQHTLPSPSVPT
-590 QQTQQSQSAPT
+590 P
-601 STPPAPLTPLELDTI
+601 TPPAPLTPLELDTI

-622 DKKGKAPI
+622 DKKEEARI
-630 PSWDR
+630 PSPD
-635 HTALSS
+635 TCTTLSS
-641 LTRPASLGQKVEQEL
+641 LARPPSQGQMIEQDL
-656 VHVLECVSLEEE
+656 AHVLECVSLEEE
-668 GMLNSEAE
+668 GALNTGEGGG
-676 IRGVSQEGSPV
+676 RGVKQEGSPV
-687 HATRH
+687 NATRH

-698 LGGISTRRVGGGG
+698 LGGIATRRVGGGG

-732 LEVPDTARLLALHD
+732 LEVPDTALLLPLHD
-746 PDLYVEMVKGTQSV
+746 PDLYVEMVKGTHSV

-770 YFGHVAPTFREPLL
+770 YFGHVAPTFREPLQ
-784 ERIYGVQRSKIFQ
+784 ERVYGVQRSKIFQ
-797 DIERLIHP
+797 DTERLIHP
-805 NDIIDKVVYDLD
+805 NDIVDKVVYDLD
-817 ISSCP
+817 IPSCP

-833 NSQFESGNLRKAIQV
+833 NSQFESGNLRKAVQI

-874 SGMRVGSTYRFNI
+874 SGMRVGTTYRFNI
-887 INCEKSNSQFNYGM
+887 INSEKSNSQFNYGM

-913 GRPCWVR
+913 GRPRWVR
-920 TGMDICYYK
+920 TGTDICYYK

-943 GKSYYTLTF
+943 GKSYYTMTF
-952 SISFNHKDD
+952 STSFSHKDD

-975 LKMHLSKLEDS
+975 LKMHLSKLEAL

-996 VLCETLG
+996 VLCKTLG
-1003 GNSCPLLTITAMPE
+1003 GNGCPLLTITAMPE

-1057 MGTSPLAAS
+1057 MSTSPLAAS
-1066 LREAYIFKIV
+1066 LREAYIFKII

-1112 IFHTKSL
+1112 IYHTKSL

-1147 YGCSMKETIWQSN
+1147 YGCSVKETVWQSN
-1160 TSATSS
+1160 ISATSS

-1173 YRALPKILSQIAPVF
+1173 YRALPKILSQIAPAF

-1211 EIGVQRSYTM
+1211 EIGVQCSYTM

-1235 LQISTRELEEMGAQ
+1235 LQIGTRELEEMGAQ

-1267 HLLDLESDLIGT
+1267 HLLDLESDIIGT
-1279 QSKVVSSCPT
+1279 QAKVVSSSPT
-1289 TYVMEEDEPSFL
+1289 TYVMEEDEPPFL
-1301 EAIDYSAESNDED
+1301 EPIDYSAESNDED
-1314 AEPENEQGSEVHE
+1314 AEPENEHAAEVQGN
-1327 IPDHLDQV
+1327 PDHLDQL
-1335 SDSESNHRV
+1335 SDSETNHRD

>member
-1 MMLLANCGAFHRI
+1 
-14 KAPRETYS
+14 
-22 RVVHGQPL
+22 
-30 TVGAGLI
+30 
-37 TTSPGRFRQRSETL
+37 
-51 WQIPLILEL
+51 
-60 SHPEWDSSFF
+60 
-70 SQSTRYVNLVKM
+70 M

-97 RVLMLLGQLEKMNGD
+97 RVLMLLGQLERMNGEP
-112 SMGRDAE
+112 MVRDVE
-119 TARQVTA
+119 MARQITA
-126 KILHLIQTQERSG
+126 KILHLIQTQEKTG

-154 ASLENFQDLQ
+154 ASLENNRDVQ

-192 GTGILFQLLITAS
+192 GTGILFQILITAS

-227 KDRKFGVKSR
+227 KDRKFGVKAR
-237 LSGALNITVNIM
+237 LSGALNVAVNLM
-249 KQNLQNAKLL
+249 KQNLQNTKLL

-285 ELMLK
+285 ELMFK
-290 IVAPYSKKNTSLHKV
+290 IVSPYSKKNTSLHKV

-314 KSKANARR
+314 KSKTNARR
-322 AVDGGHVPVLLLLY
+322 AVDGGHVPVLLSVY

-374 GDGMRILYNTS
+374 ADGMRILYNSS

-396 LVNTS
+396 LINTS
-401 SLIMR
+401 SIIMR

-411 NRLPLPTIKSVFHHP
+411 NRLPLPTIKSAFLYQ
-426 LPHIPPAGPVAQL
+426 LPHVPAVGPVAQL
-439 YNQPPG
+439 YSQPPG
-445 GRTSHQLNSKPLKQV
+445 V
-460 DDVVDESDDNDE
+460 DDVLDESDDNEE
-472 TEGDTENDTENE
+472 TDVDTENDTENE
-484 EDEKYQRSLND
+484 EDEKDRRSAND

-505 PKKSPSR
+505 PKKKPGR
-512 PLEELRVYERFFLEL
+512 PFEELRVYERFFLEL

-532 EYNFECSKS
+532 GYNFECSKS
-541 ASTPLSSSLS
+541 VSTTSSSS
-551 LSASSTRCTR
+551 SFSSSSTSAQSTR
-561 PIVVPTAQALP
+561 PIIVPTAQSLS
-572 PKHCPISSSQEDC
+572 PKHAHIPSSREDC
-585 KPTKR
+585 NLTKGKH
-590 QQTQQSQSAPT
+590 TLPSPSVP
-601 STPPAPLTPLELDTI
+601 TPPAPLTPLELDTI

-622 DKKGKAPI
+622 DKKQEAHI
-630 PSWDR
+630 PSPDA
-635 HTALSS
+635 HATLSS
-641 LTRPASLGQKVEQEL
+641 LSRPPSQGQMIEQEL
-656 VHVLECVSLEEE
+656 AHVLECVCMEEE
-668 GMLNSEAE
+668 GVQNAE
-676 IRGVSQEGSPV
+676 GGRGVKQEGSPV
-687 HATRH
+687 NATRH
-692 IQSPLL
+692 IHSPLL
-698 LGGISTRRVGGGG
+698 LGGIAPRRVGGGGGGGGG
-711 SNWGSDCGSEGAEDE
+711 SNWGSDCGSEGAEDD

-732 LEVPDTARLLALHD
+732 LEVPNTALLLPLHD
-746 PDLYVEMVKGTQSV
+746 PDLYVEMVKGTHSV
-760 PQYAEVAYPD
+760 PRYAEVAYPD
-770 YFGHVAPTFREPLL
+770 YFGHVAPTFREPLV
-784 ERIYGVQRSKIFQ
+784 ERVYGVQRSKIFQ

-805 NDIIDKVVYDLD
+805 NDILDKVVYDLD
-817 ISSCP
+817 IPNCP
-822 VIEDDGESLKF
+822 VIEDSGESLKF
-833 NSQFESGNLRKAIQV
+833 NSQFESGNLRKAVQV

-874 SGMRVGSTYRFNI
+874 SGMRVGATYRFNI

-913 GRPCWVR
+913 GRPRWVR
-920 TGMDICYYK
+920 TGTDICYYK

-943 GKSYYTLTF
+943 GKSYYTMTF
-952 SISFNHKDD
+952 STSFSHKDD

-975 LKMHLSKLEDS
+975 LKMHLSKLEAL

-996 VLCETLG
+996 ILCETLG

-1057 MGTSPLAAS
+1057 MGTSALAAS

-1101 WQNPNPELHPT
+1101 WQYPNAELHPT
-1112 IFHTKSL
+1112 IYHTKSL

-1147 YGCSMKETIWQSN
+1147 YGCSVKETVWQSSI
-1160 TSATSS
+1160 SATSS

-1235 LQISTRELEEMGAQ
+1235 LQIGTRELEEMGAQ

-1267 HLLDLESDLIGT
+1267 HLLDLESDIIGT
-1279 QSKVVSSCPT
+1279 QSKVVSSSPT

-1314 AEPENEQGSEVHE
+1314 GEPENEHTGEVHE
-1327 IPDHLDQV
+1327 IPDHLDQL
-1335 SDSESNHRV
+1335 SDSETNHRD

>member
-1 MMLLANCGAFHRI
+1 KNINHMIGEC
-14 KAPRETYS
+14 
-22 RVVHGQPL
+22 V
-30 TVGAGLI
+30 
-37 TTSPGRFRQRSETL
+37 
-51 WQIPLILEL
+51 
-60 SHPEWDSSFF
+60 
-70 SQSTRYVNLVKM
+70 
-82 NKPKMATEKGVPSNS
+82 NS
-97 RVLMLLGQLEKMNGD
+97 RVLMLLGQLEKINGEA
-112 SMGRDAE
+112 MVRDAE

-126 KILHLIQTQERSG
+126 KILHLIQTQGESAHTPTCHATSYSNTRD
-139 KEVMSKGSSGMEVIL
+139 V
-154 ASLENFQDLQ
+154 Q
-164 TTLNI
+164 TILNI

-180 RGRRVGVFVSKG
+180 KGRRVGVFVSKG
-192 GTGILFQLLITAS
+192 GTGILFQILLSNS

-217 LHSLLAKVGP
+217 LHSLLAKVGS
-227 KDRKFGVKSR
+227 KDRKFGVKAR
-237 LSGALNITVNIM
+237 LSGALNVTVNLV

-285 ELMLK
+285 ELMFK
-290 IVAPYSKKNTSLHKV
+290 IIAPYSKKNTSLLKV

-314 KSKANARR
+314 KSKTNARR
-322 AVDGGHVPVLLLLY
+322 AVDGGHVPVLLALY

-350 IRKGLLVCL
+350 IRKGLLVSL
-359 RNITNIKLGRKAFVE
+359 RNITNIKLGRKAFLE
-374 GDGMRILYNTS
+374 ADGMRILYNSS

-411 NRLPLPTIKSVFHHP
+411 NRLPLPTIKSAFQYQ
-426 LPHIPPAGPVAQL
+426 LPHVPAAGPVAQL
-439 YNQPPG
+439 YSQPPG
-445 GRTSHQLNSKPLKQV
+445 V

-472 TEGDTENDTENE
+472 TEADTENDTENE
-484 EDEKYQRSLND
+484 EDEKDHHTSND

-505 PKKSPSR
+505 PKKNPGR
-512 PLEELRVYERFFLEL
+512 PFEELRVYERFFSEL

-532 EYNFECSKS
+532 
-541 ASTPLSSSLS
+541 
-551 LSASSTRCTR
+551 
-561 PIVVPTAQALP
+561 LP
-572 PKHCPISSSQEDC
+572 PSTS
-585 KPTKR
+585 
-590 QQTQQSQSAPT
+590 T
-601 STPPAPLTPLELDTI
+601 STPPAPLTPLQLDTI
-616 HLTKDQ
+616 HLSKDQNTKDE
-622 DKKGKAPI
+622 AHI
-630 PSWDR
+630 PSTDG
-635 HTALSS
+635 HATLST
-641 LTRPASLGQKVEQEL
+641 LTRPPPQGQTIEQEL
-656 VHVLECVSLEEE
+656 AHVLECVSLDVDVPLNAEE
-668 GMLNSEAE
+668 GNK
-676 IRGVSQEGSPV
+676 GVRQEGCEVS
-687 HATRH
+687 ATRQ

-698 LGGISTRRVGGGG
+698 LGGIATRH
-711 SNWGSDCGSEGAEDE
+711 CGSEGPEDE
-726 GGEGAV
+726 AGEGAV
-732 LEVPDTARLLALHD
+732 LEVPDTALLLPLHD
-746 PDLYVEMVKGTQSV
+746 PDVYVEMVKGTHSV

-770 YFGHVAPTFREPLL
+770 YFGHITPTFREPHQ
-784 ERIYGVQRSKIFQ
+784 ERVYGVQRSKIFQ

-805 NDIIDKVVYDLD
+805 NDILDKVVYDLD
-817 ISSCP
+817 IPSCP

-874 SGMRVGSTYRFNI
+874 SGMRVGTTYRFNI

-913 GRPCWVR
+913 GRPRWVR
-920 TGMDICYYK
+920 TGTDICYYK

-952 SISFNHKDD
+952 STSFRHKDD

-975 LKMHLSKLEDS
+975 LKMHLSKLEAL

-1057 MGTSPLAAS
+1057 MGTSPLASS

-1112 IFHTKSL
+1112 IYHTKSL

-1147 YGCSMKETIWQSN
+1147 YGCSVKETVWQSN
-1160 TSATSS
+1160 ISATSS

-1173 YRALPKILSQIAPVF
+1173 YRALPKILSQIAPAF

-1235 LQISTRELEEMGAQ
+1235 LQIGTRELEEMGAQ

-1267 HLLDLESDLIGT
+1267 HLLDLESDIIG
-1279 QSKVVSSCPT
+1279 SHSCPT
-1289 TYVMEEDEPSFL
+1289 TYVMDEDEPSFL

-1314 AEPENEQGSEVHE
+1314 AEPENEHGSEPSVILLKVCYSHVFRFRL
-1327 IPDHLDQV
+1327 I
-1335 SDSESNHRV
+1335 

>member
-1 MMLLANCGAFHRI
+1 
-14 KAPRETYS
+14 
-22 RVVHGQPL
+22 
-30 TVGAGLI
+30 
-37 TTSPGRFRQRSETL
+37 
-51 WQIPLILEL
+51 
-60 SHPEWDSSFF
+60 
-70 SQSTRYVNLVKM
+70 M

-97 RVLMLLGQLEKMNGD
+97 RVLMLLGQLERMNGEA
-112 SMGRDAE
+112 MGRDVE

-126 KILHLIQTQERSG
+126 KILHLIQTQEKSG
-139 KEVMSKGSSGMEVIL
+139 KEVMSKGSTGMEVIL
-154 ASLENFQDLQ
+154 ASLEVGLTN
-164 TTLNI
+164 TTGHDRT
-169 LYILSELLTVG
+169 LTTSTFYLHKIRSLIEVS
-180 RGRRVGVFVSKG
+180 RGRRAGVFVSKG
-192 GTGILFQLLITAS
+192 GTGVLFQILISAS

-227 KDRKFGVKSR
+227 KDRKFGVKAR
-237 LSGALNITVNIM
+237 LSGALNVTVNLL
-249 KQNLQNAKLL
+249 KQNLQNTKLL

-285 ELMLK
+285 ELMFK
-290 IVAPYSKKNTSLHKV
+290 IVAPYSKKNTSLLKV

-314 KSKANARR
+314 KSKTNARR
-322 AVDGGHVPVLLLLY
+322 AVDGGHVPILLALY

-359 RNITNIKLGRKAFVE
+359 RNITNIKLGRKAFIDA
-374 GDGMRILYNTS
+374 DGMRVLYNSS

-396 LVNTS
+396 LINTS

-411 NRLPLPTIKSVFHHP
+411 NRLPLPTIKSAFHYQ
-426 LPHIPPAGPVAQL
+426 LPHIPAAGPVAQL
-439 YNQPPG
+439 YSQPPG
-445 GRTSHQLNSKPLKQV
+445 V
-460 DDVVDESDDNDE
+460 DDVVDESD
-472 TEGDTENDTENE
+472 NE
-484 EDEKYQRSLND
+484 ETDND

-505 PKKSPSR
+505 PKKIPGR
-512 PLEELRVYERFFLEL
+512 PFEELRVYERFFVEL

-532 EYNFECSKS
+532 
-541 ASTPLSSSLS
+541 ASILFTVDNN
-551 LSASSTRCTR
+551 SSTQPSR
-561 PIVVPTAQALP
+561 PIIVPTAQALS
-572 PKHCPISSSQEDC
+572 PKRDPISIPLGGC
-585 KPTKR
+585 NPTKG
-590 QQTQQSQSAPT
+590 T
-601 STPPAPLTPLELDTI
+601 
-616 HLTKDQ
+616 
-622 DKKGKAPI
+622 
-630 PSWDR
+630 
-635 HTALSS
+635 HTL
-641 LTRPASLGQKVEQEL
+641 P
-656 VHVLECVSLEEE
+656 
-668 GMLNSEAE
+668 
-676 IRGVSQEGSPV
+676 
-687 HATRH
+687 
-692 IQSPLL
+692 
-698 LGGISTRRVGGGG
+698 
-711 SNWGSDCGSEGAEDE
+711 NWGSDCGSEGAEDE
-726 GGEGAV
+726 GAEGAV
-732 LEVPDTARLLALHD
+732 LEVPDTALLLPLHD
-746 PDLYVEMVKGTQSV
+746 PDLYVEMVKGTLSV

-770 YFGHVAPTFREPLL
+770 YFGHVAPTFREPHL
-784 ERIYGVQRSKIFQ
+784 ERVYGVQRSKIFQ

-805 NDIIDKVVYDLD
+805 NDIVDKVVYDLD
-817 ISSCP
+817 IPSCP
-822 VIEDDGESLKF
+822 LIEDNGESLKF
-833 NSQFESGNLRKAIQV
+833 NSQFESGNLRKVVQV
-848 RKYEYDLVL
+848 RKNEYDLVL

-874 SGMRVGSTYRFNI
+874 SGMRVGTMYRFNI

-913 GRPCWVR
+913 GRPRWVR
-920 TGMDICYYK
+920 TGTDICYYK

-943 GKSYYTLTF
+943 GKSYYTMTF
-952 SISFNHKDD
+952 TTSFSHKDD

-975 LKMHLSKLEDS
+975 LKMHLSKLEAL

-1003 GNSCPLLTITAMPE
+1003 GNKCPLLTITAMPE

-1066 LREAYIFKIV
+1066 LRDAYIFKIV
-1076 PMLNPDGVVN
+1076 PMLNPDGVIN

-1101 WQNPNPELHPT
+1101 WQSPNPELHPT
-1112 IFHTKSL
+1112 IYHTKSL

-1147 YGCSMKETIWQSN
+1147 YGCSVKETVWQSN
-1160 TSATSS
+1160 ISATSS

-1173 YRALPKILSQIAPVF
+1173 YRALPKILSQIAPAF

-1235 LQISTRELEEMGAQ
+1235 LQIGTRELEEMGAQ

-1267 HLLDLESDLIGT
+1267 HLLDLESDIIGP
-1279 QSKVVSSCPT
+1279 QCKVIRLFSNSTPQINHYARPNLTLT
-1289 TYVMEEDEPSFL
+1289 TKV
-1301 EAIDYSAESNDED
+1301 
-1314 AEPENEQGSEVHE
+1314 
-1327 IPDHLDQV
+1327 
-1335 SDSESNHRV
+1335 

>member
-1 MMLLANCGAFHRI
+1 
-14 KAPRETYS
+14 
-22 RVVHGQPL
+22 
-30 TVGAGLI
+30 
-37 TTSPGRFRQRSETL
+37 
-51 WQIPLILEL
+51 
-60 SHPEWDSSFF
+60 
-70 SQSTRYVNLVKM
+70 M
-82 NKPKMATEKGVPSNS
+82 NKPKMTAEKGVPSNS
-97 RVLMLLGQLEKMNGD
+97 RVLMLLGQLEKMSGEA
-112 SMGRDAE
+112 MVTDAE
-119 TARQVTA
+119 MARQLTA
-126 KILHLIQTQERSG
+126 KILHLIQTQEKTR

-154 ASLENFQDLQ
+154 ASLENTRDLQ

-180 RGRRVGVFVSKG
+180 GGRRVGVFVSKG
-192 GTGILFQLLITAS
+192 GTGILLQLLITAS
-205 KELPPSEELMLQ
+205 KESPPSEELMLQ

-227 KDRKFGVKSR
+227 KDRKFGVKAR
-237 LSGALNITVNIM
+237 LNGALNVTVNLL
-249 KQNLQNAKLL
+249 KQNLQNTKLL

-285 ELMLK
+285 ELMFK
-290 IVAPYSKKNTSLHKV
+290 IIGPYSKKNTSLLKV
-305 ALDALGALL
+305 ALDTLGALL
-314 KSKANARR
+314 KSKTNARR
-322 AVDGGHVPVLLLLY
+322 AVDRAHVPALLAVY
-336 LDWHRNDTRHRHML
+336 QDWHRNDTRQRHML
-350 IRKGLLVCL
+350 IRKGLLACL
-359 RNITNIKLGRKAFVE
+359 RNITNIKLGRKAFIE
-374 GDGMRILYNTS
+374 ADGMRVLYNTS

-411 NRLPLPTIKSVFHHP
+411 NRLPLPTIKSAFHYQ
-426 LPHIPPAGPVAQL
+426 LPHVPAGGPVAQM

-445 GRTSHQLNSKPLKQV
+445 V
-460 DDVVDESDDNDE
+460 DDVVDESDDNEE
-472 TEGDTENDTENE
+472 TEADTENDTENE
-484 EDEKYQRSLND
+484 EDEKDHRTGND
-495 DIETDLNKLH
+495 DIETDLNKLR
-505 PKKSPSR
+505 PKESHGR
-512 PLEELRVYERFFLEL
+512 PFEELRVYERFFLEL

-532 EYNFECSKS
+532 GYNFDCPKS
-541 ASTPLSSSLS
+541 ASTTSSSS
-551 LSASSTRCTR
+551 FSSSSAATRSTR
-561 PIVVPTAQALP
+561 PIIVPTAQALP
-572 PKHCPISSSQEDC
+572 PKRVPV
-585 KPTKR
+585 PTPEEECHLTKG
-590 QQTQQSQSAPT
+590 QHTGPPPSVSPPSAPPPT
-601 STPPAPLTPLELDTI
+601 LPAPLPPLELDTI
-616 HLTKDQ
+616 HLTTDQ
-622 DKKGKAPI
+622 DKKDDAHT
-630 PSWDR
+630 PSPDR
-635 HTALSS
+635 NTTSS
-641 LTRPASLGQKVEQEL
+641 SQNRPPSQEARLEQEL
-656 VHVLECVSLEEE
+656 VRVLERVTLEGE
-668 GMLNSEAE
+668 GPLSAGGGG
-676 IRGVSQEGSPV
+676 RGVEGGGGSPV
-687 HATRH
+687 NATRH

-698 LGGISTRRVGGGG
+698 LGGIATRRVGGGG
-711 SNWGSDCGSEGAEDE
+711 GGGSAGGSDCGSEGPEEE

-732 LEVPDTARLLALHD
+732 LEVPDTALLLPLHD
-746 PDLYVEMVKGTQSV
+746 PDLYVAKVKGTHSV
-760 PQYAEVAYPD
+760 PQYTEVAYPD
-770 YFGHVAPTFREPLL
+770 YFGHVAPTFREHLL
-784 ERIYGVQRSKIFQ
+784 ERVYGVQRSKIFQ

-805 NDIIDKVVYDLD
+805 NDILDKVVYDLD
-817 ISSCP
+817 IPSCP
-822 VIEDDGESLKF
+822 VIDDDGESLKF
-833 NSQFESGNLRKAIQV
+833 NSQFESGNLRKAVQV

-874 SGMRVGSTYRFNI
+874 SGMRVGATYRFNI

-913 GRPCWVR
+913 GRPRWVR
-920 TGMDICYYK
+920 TGADICYYK
-929 NHFARSSIAAGGQK
+929 NHFSRSSIAAGGQK
-943 GKSYYTLTF
+943 GKSYYTMSF
-952 SISFNHKDD
+952 STNFSHKDD

-975 LKMHLSKLEDS
+975 LKMHLSKLEAL

-1017 SNSNDHICQF
+1017 STSNDHICQF

-1057 MGTSPLAAS
+1057 MGTSPLANS

-1076 PMLNPDGVVN
+1076 PMLNPDGVIN

-1101 WQNPNPELHPT
+1101 WQSPNLELHPT
-1112 IFHTKSL
+1112 IYHTKSL

-1147 YGCSMKETIWQSN
+1147 YGCSVKETVWQSN
-1160 TSATSS
+1160 ISATSC

-1173 YRALPKILSQIAPVF
+1173 YRTLPKILSQMAPAF

-1235 LQISTRELEEMGAQ
+1235 LQIGTRELEEMGAQ

-1261 GLRNHQ
+1261 SPLGLRNHQ
-1267 HLLDLESDLIGT
+1267 HLLDVESDLMET
-1279 QSKVVSSCPT
+1279 RCKVASSSPT
-1289 TYVMEEDEPSFL
+1289 TYVMDEDEPSFL
-1301 EAIDYSAESNDED
+1301 EEVDYSAESNDDEAD
-1314 AEPENEQGSEVHE
+1314 PDNDHGSEVHE
-1327 IPDHLDQV
+1327 NPVHLEHL
-1335 SDSESNHRV
+1335 SDTETNHRD

>member
-1 MMLLANCGAFHRI
+1 MHRQH
-14 KAPRETYS
+14 EFD
-22 RVVHGQPL
+22 V
-30 TVGAGLI
+30 
-37 TTSPGRFRQRSETL
+37 
-51 WQIPLILEL
+51 
-60 SHPEWDSSFF
+60 
-70 SQSTRYVNLVKM
+70 VKM

-97 RVLMLLGQLEKMNGD
+97 RVLMLLGQLERMNG
-112 SMGRDAE
+112 E
-119 TARQVTA
+119 TMVREVENARQLTL
-126 KILHLIQTQERSG
+126 KILHLIQTQEKSG
-139 KEVMSKGSSGMEVIL
+139 KEIMSKGSSGMEVIL
-154 ASLENFQDLQ
+154 ASLENTKDVQ

-169 LYILSELLTVG
+169 LYILSELVTVG

-192 GTGILFQLLITAS
+192 GTGVLFQILITAN
-205 KELPPSEELMLQ
+205 KESHPSEELMLQ

-227 KDRKFGVKSR
+227 KDRKFGVKAR
-237 LSGALNITVNIM
+237 LSGALNVTINLM
-249 KQNLQNAKLL
+249 KQNLQNFKLL
-259 LPCLQVLRVYSTNS
+259 LPCLQVLRVYSANS
-273 VNAISLGKNGVV
+273 VNAISLGKSGVV
-285 ELMLK
+285 ELMFK
-290 IVAPYSKKNTSLHKV
+290 IIAPYSKKNTSLHKV

-314 KSKANARR
+314 KSKTNARR
-322 AVDGGHVPVLLLLY
+322 AVDGGHVPVLLALY
-336 LDWHRNDTRHRHML
+336 LDWHRNDARHRHLL

-359 RNITNIKLGRKAFVE
+359 RNITNIKLGRKVFIEA
-374 GDGMRILYNTS
+374 DGMRILYNSS

-411 NRLPLPTIKSVFHHP
+411 NRLPLPTIKSAFHYQ
-426 LPHIPPAGPVAQL
+426 LPHVPAVGPVAQL
-439 YNQPPG
+439 YSQPPG
-445 GRTSHQLNSKPLKQV
+445 V
-460 DDVVDESDDNDE
+460 DDVVDESDDNE
-472 TEGDTENDTENE
+472 EAEGDTDTEND
-484 EDEKYQRSLND
+484 EDDKDHTAND

-505 PKKSPSR
+505 PIKSPGR
-512 PLEELRVYERFFLEL
+512 PFEELRSYERFFLEL
-527 SEDFQ
+527 YEDFQ
-532 EYNFECSKS
+532 GHNFECPKAASTKSSS
-541 ASTPLSSSLS
+541 ASFSSSS
-551 LSASSTRCTR
+551 IRSTQ
-561 PIVVPTAQALP
+561 PVIVPTAQALSP
-572 PKHCPISSSQEDC
+572 MNVPIEDSEREHTGPSTT
-585 KPTKR
+585 PTD
-590 QQTQQSQSAPT
+590 ALT
-601 STPPAPLTPLELDTI
+601 SLKLDTI

-622 DKKGKAPI
+622 EKKVGFI
-630 PSWDR
+630 PEG

-641 LTRPASLGQKVEQEL
+641 GLSSQGQAIEQEL
-656 VHVLECVSLEEE
+656 ARVLECVSLEQEGTLNAEE
-668 GMLNSEAE
+668 GLK
-676 IRGVSQEGSPV
+676 GVRQEGSPIT
-687 HATRH
+687 AARH
-692 IQSPLL
+692 IHSPLL
-698 LGGISTRRVGGGG
+698 LGGIATLRVGGQG
-711 SNWGSDCGSEGAEDE
+711 SNCGSDCGSEGADDE

-732 LEVPDTARLLALHD
+732 LEVPDTAALLPLHD
-746 PDLYVEMVKGTQSV
+746 PDLYVEMVKGTHSV

-770 YFGHVAPTFREPLL
+770 YFGHIAPTFREPLL
-784 ERIYGVQRSKIFQ
+784 ERVYGVQRSKIFQ

-805 NDIIDKVVYDLD
+805 NDILDKVVYDLD
-817 ISSCP
+817 IPSGP
-822 VIEDDGESLKF
+822 VIEENGESLKF
-833 NSQFESGNLRKAIQV
+833 NSQFESGNLRKAVQI

-865 YHQWFYFEV
+865 YHQWLYFEV
-874 SGMRVGSTYRFNI
+874 SSMRVGTTYRFNI

-913 GRPCWVR
+913 GRPQWVR
-920 TGMDICYYK
+920 TGTDICYYK

-943 GKSYYTLTF
+943 GKSYFTLTF
-952 SISFNHKDD
+952 STSFNHKDD

-975 LKMHLSKLEDS
+975 LKMHLSKLEAL

-996 VLCETLG
+996 ILCETLG

-1027 RNRPLIFLS
+1027 RNRPMIFLS

-1057 MGTSPLAAS
+1057 MGMSPLAAS

-1076 PMLNPDGVVN
+1076 PMLNPDGVIN

-1112 IFHTKSL
+1112 IYHTKGL

-1147 YGCSMKETIWQSN
+1147 YGCSVKETVWQSN
-1160 TSATSS
+1160 INATSS

-1173 YRALPKILSQIAPVF
+1173 YRTLPKILSQIAPAF

-1235 LQISTRELEEMGAQ
+1235 LQIGTRELEEMGAQ

-1261 GLRNHQ
+1261 GLHNHQ
-1267 HLLDLESDLIGT
+1267 HLLDLESDIIGT
-1279 QSKVVSSCPT
+1279 QSKVVSCPT

-1314 AEPENEQGSEVHE
+1314 VEPENEQGVEVQE
-1327 IPDHLDQV
+1327 NLDQL
-1335 SDSESNHRV
+1335 SDSDNHRDLC